1 MSKLREQYNRRIEK
15 IIQEDRPTIPPIGT
29 NHVDNEWLDTDIYQ
43 SELSINLSNGSLFTS
58 DGMSIIE
65 LNKLDQIIEG
75 LILSKKSYLENTITV
90 SDGTI
95 LINGKKYAHKSIE
108 NDIILETFQSQYY
121 KIIFIYASA
130 SNIIADGYPENSGI
144 NKIEFKTKEVLGTLS
159 EPNGIYSYVINNNI
173 ENPENSILIGCV
185 LMPPNDSP
193 NYLYPISISDVN
205 SIYPKFSISPSE
217 FFKSFYFKVM
227 HYKYSSLYLPNTF
240 IIDDATNTIYLSKKT
255 FYSNQVSILND
266 IELENIVP
274 LHTGEDL
281 EHEVKNGTNIGNGT
295 GVFKEK
301 VDQILQFR
309 SLISDDLNILLND
322 NETEIILNAN
332 TNNILKGLT
341 NIGNGIG
348 IYTDRNDG
356 IASLLSLTGGTNI
369 NIELVDNT
377 IKIYAENIG
386 HEYNCTNIGNGLQIY
401 KGILD
406 TTFQFKTLNLTNGL
420 TGISTYNTIEI
431 SGENF
436 IADGENIG
444 SGPHYI
450 YKGKQNGK
458 MEFAGLSAGNNIN
471 IQESENTIVI
481 SLTGD
486 MGTIIGGTNIGSTGY
501 GVFNNVSNGNMQF
514 NNISGTD
521 TIELTLLDNTI
532 YISSTVQS
540 GMQGERG
547 FQGFQ
552 GPSGINGINGINGN
566 QGFQGP
572 MGYQGIAGPQGYGLT
587 GFQGPMGPSG
597 STKIIKVIDVYDKYG
612 SQSIE
617 YGYPKNIIFGD
628 VSNNTSSGTFLH
640 NISTGSITIL
650 ESGFYN
656 FEYIISV
663 NFGNYEYPYILKS
676 YLYNKK
682 NDEKISNSIVY
693 MSAIPK
699 NKTNGTSVGILKMM
713 CEKGDE
719 FQVYCELEQGSIVK
733 TLPNSSSFKIT
744 KLEEGYGPQGPIGP
758 TGEGSY
764 NDPDYSDPEHYLNDG
779 TLIYHIDD
787 NKIVSCVDEYML
799 PLEMDD
805 YNYFNGNENYPV
817 LGVKNNCL
825 KNIVFWGNFKMN
837 NLLKINHYEFEHST
851 FNGTL
856 ELENCTYIGHNAFKN
871 SSFTNLIIPNAIF
884 IGDEIF
890 TNSQFTGEFNCP
902 NLSSV
907 GYSAFRNS
915 QFTGEFNCPN
925 VSYVGTSAF
934 QNSQFTGTFNCPNVS
949 SVGTSAFENSQFTGT
964 FNCPNVSYVG
974 YSAFEN
980 SLFTGEF
987 NCPNLTQI
995 YDYAFTS
1002 SQFTGD
1008 FNCPNL
1014 SSVGYSAFENSQF
1027 TGEFNCPNVS
1037 YVGASAF
1044 QNSNFTTITIGSNV
1058 SLATDCI
1065 GAHSAEFIS
1074 DYNANGQMGG
1084 TYIWNSE
1091 TNHWVYQV

>member
-15 IIQEDRPTIPPIGT
+15 TIQEDRPTIPPIGT
-29 NHVDNEWLDTDIYQ
+29 NHIDNEWLDTDIYP

-121 KIIFIYASA
+121 KMIFIYASA

-281 EHEVKNGTNIGNGT
+281 EHEIKNGTNIGNGT

-369 NIELVDNT
+369 NIELADNT

-386 HEYNCTNIGNGLQIY
+386 HEYNCTNIGDGLQIY

-436 IADGENIG
+436 ITDGENIG
-444 SGPHYI
+444 TGPHYI
-450 YKGKQNGK
+450 YRGKQNDK
-458 MEFAGLSAGNNIN
+458 IKFAGLSAGNNIN
-471 IQESENTIVI
+471 IQEKENTIVI

-486 MGTIIGGTNIGSTGY
+486 MGTIKGGTNIGSTGY

-532 YISSTVQS
+532 YISSKVQS

-552 GPSGINGINGINGN
+552 GPSGINGINGN

-572 MGYQGIAGPQGYGLT
+572 MGYQGIAGPQGYGLR

-612 SQSIE
+612 NQSIE

-628 VSNNTSSGTFLH
+628 VSNNTSSETFLH

-890 TNSQFTGEFNCP
+890 TNS
-902 NLSSV
+902 L
-907 GYSAFRNS
+907 
-915 QFTGEFNCPN
+915 FTGEFNCPN
-925 VSYVGTSAF
+925 VSYVGNSAF
-934 QNSQFTGTFNCPNVS
+934 MLLKILV
-949 SVGTSAFENSQFTGT
+949 
-964 FNCPNVSYVG
+964 
-974 YSAFEN
+974 
-980 SLFTGEF
+980 L
-987 NCPNLTQI
+987 QI
-995 YDYAFTS
+995 
-1002 SQFTGD
+1002 
-1008 FNCPNL
+1008 
-1014 SSVGYSAFENSQF
+1014 
-1027 TGEFNCPNVS
+1027 
-1037 YVGASAF
+1037 
-1044 QNSNFTTITIGSNV
+1044 
-1058 SLATDCI
+1058 
-1065 GAHSAEFIS
+1065 
-1074 DYNANGQMGG
+1074 
-1084 TYIWNSE
+1084 
-1091 TNHWVYQV
+1091 